1 MLLHFYYALVR
12 EFVRALSLYLIADSR
27 ILGVYCFT
35 RADATS
41 SPSFE
46 IFGVAMLS
54 LSTTA
59 DAFRL
64 NLSESLMTSDTSG
77 RSRRTAAPRS
87 VYELLYYS
95 EMIGCILVMP
105 VVLLSGEL
113 LRARDYF
120 AEHSGALPLLLVMGA
135 LAFAGAL
142 AMMAFVQQTSAYALS
157 LVGIVRMLCSISL
170 SVVLYAKPLTRDHVL
185 GALLCAAG
193 LTLRAHL
200 GRNKATS
207 GKERRV

>member
-1 MLLHFYYALVR
+1 
-12 EFVRALSLYLIADSR
+12 
-27 ILGVYCFT
+27 
-35 RADATS
+35 
-41 SPSFE
+41 
-46 IFGVAMLS
+46 MLS

-59 DAFRL
+59 DAVRL

-95 EMIGCILVMP
+95 EVIGCLLVMP

-113 LRARDYF
+113 LRASDYF
-120 AEHSGALPLLLVMGA
+120 AAHQGALPLLLLMGA

-142 AMMAFVQQTSAYALS
+142 SMMSFVQQTSAYALS

-170 SVVLYAKPLTRDHVL
+170 SVVLYSKPLTRNHVL

-193 LTLRAHL
+193 LALRAQL
-200 GRNKATS
+200 GRSKIAN